1 MEGNLLEVE
10 LDAHV
15 DSADDVLQ
23 LRYDVRGGL
32 LESRGGGG
40 GGGDRSIDWSS
51 SSQACRAWSLGV
63 PAGAAQHALGG
74 PVVGGAQHVVRSLA
88 CAQQGAR
95 GLAGCLRGEPSE
107 AVHVGL
113 LPVGLLSLLG
123 GGSDQLVLLHGMVG
137 DPDTRDVEIR

>member
-23 LRYDVRGGL
+23 LRYDVRGGA
-32 LESRGGGG
+32 G
-40 GGGDRSIDWSS
+40 
-51 SSQACRAWSLGV
+51 
-63 PAGAAQHALGG
+63 AGAAQHALGG

-113 LPVGLLSLLG
+113 LPVGLLGLLG